1 MSIAQ
6 FLLNS
11 GHHNGGSFQWPVRS
25 TVRHFHLFKARVASV
40 AVNTEGIIN
49 VGQHSLWGNFIW
61 SAIGQAILIP
71 HHTRPGQTAAPFNI
85 SGNVHILNT
94 SQEQFRKPTS
104 MAVLACSSQ
113 PPSLARV
120 WRGHTCSS
128 LRHRILEMWFSIVL
142 KRGIVSH
149 PKSGFQHWDNLSN
162 WIFFSSSLSCL
173 LCGYTVA
180 QFLEH

>member
-1 MSIAQ
+1 M
-6 FLLNS
+6 
-11 GHHNGGSFQWPVRS
+11 
-25 TVRHFHLFKARVASV
+25 
-40 AVNTEGIIN
+40 AVNTKGIIN
-49 VGQHSLWGNFIW
+49 VGQDSLWGNFIW

-113 PPSLARV
+113 PPSPAHV

-128 LRHRILEMWFSIVL
+128 LRHRILELWFSCL
-142 KRGIVSH
+142 KMWDCVSSE
-149 PKSGFQHWDNLSN
+149 KCFQHWVNLRN
-162 WIFFSSSLSCL
+162 WIFFTSSLSCL
-173 LCGYTVA
+173 LCCSIGRALTPHRSWAWNALWVA
-180 QFLEH
+180 LNKRLWKMWKYKCLVQRE